1 MSLTRYRAFSQR
13 ALLLAPLLLTG
24 CARAPSLDLWGSFF
38 PAWLI
43 CFIVGVVLTAVTQLL
58 LRRFRL
64 TLALPVLT
72 YASLAAL
79 YTFALWLMFLR

>member
-1 MSLTRYRAFSQR
+1 MSLRRYRAFSQH
-13 ALLLAPLLLTG
+13 ALLLAPLLFTG
-24 CARAPSLDLWGSFF
+24 CTRAPSLDLWGSFF

-43 CFIVGVVLTAVTQLL
+43 CFIVSVVLTAATQLL

>member
-1 MSLTRYRAFSQR
+1 MSLRRYLSFSQH

-43 CFIVGVVLTAVTQLL
+43 CFIVSVVLTAVTQLL

-72 YASLAAL
+72 YPSLAAL
-79 YTFALWLMFLR
+79 YTFALWLLFLR

>member
-1 MSLTRYRAFSQR
+1 MSLRRYRASSKR

-24 CARAPSLDLWGSFF
+24 CSRAPSLDLWGSFF

-43 CFIVGVVLTAVTQLL
+43 CFIVGVVLTAITQLL

-72 YASLAAL
+72 YASLVAL